1 VKEFAME
8 RFISLGR
15 GFELM
20 GATDL
25 SDIVNEVLKALEN
38 AEKSRHRVLDER
50 RLCVLGCIIDVS
62 KRVNG
67 AARFTD
73 VMDCLKTSCGLNHRD
88 YFYRYEEELEDEKLV
103 APVRVSRGKNLYMPT
118 IRGVVTYNAA
128 LTLRLMGAN
137 TQAFNPQ
144 AFLEYAVVAL
154 GFLKLL
160 YRTMEDE
167 PNELF
172 ARDEHLT
179 KFFIEAIDHTLN
191 ALTREEDVNQTF
203 TFLTRCIT
211 TVNGK
216 ELSGFDM
223 VEYLTN
229 VVVYLHLVCTRGV
242 IKFLNLDNFLKINE
256 IIKTLI
262 YIKALNDLRNNEP
275 GGSQG

>member
-1 VKEFAME
+1 ME
-8 RFISLGR
+8 GFISLGR

-25 SDIVNEVLKALEN
+25 NDIVDEALKMLEGVK
-38 AEKSRHRVLDER
+38 EPKHRVLDER

-62 KRVNG
+62 KRVNR

-73 VMDCLKTSCGLNHRD
+73 VMECLEMSCGLKHRD
-88 YFYRYEEELEDEKLV
+88 YFYRYEEDLEDEKLV
-103 APVRVSRGKNLYMPT
+103 APVRVSRGKNLYIPT

-128 LTLRLMGAN
+128 LTLRLMGV
-137 TQAFNPQ
+137 NPQ
-144 AFLEYAVVAL
+144 AFLHFAVVAL

-167 PNELF
+167 LNKLF
-172 ARDEHLT
+172 ARDEHFT
-179 KFFIEAIDHTLN
+179 RFFIEAIDHTLN
-191 ALTREEDVNQTF
+191 ALTREEDINQTF
-203 TFLTRCIT
+203 TFLTRRVT

-229 VVVYLHLVCTRGV
+229 VVVYLHLACTRGV

-256 IIKTLI
+256 IIK
-262 YIKALNDLRNNEP
+262 KP
-275 GGSQG
+275 

>member
-1 VKEFAME
+1 MKK
-8 RFISLGR
+8 FIKLDC
-15 GFELM
+15 GFEPM

-25 SDIVNEVLKALEN
+25 GGIVDEVLKALEN
-38 AEKSRHRVLDER
+38 AEKSGRRVLDER
-50 RLCVLGCIIDVS
+50 RLCVLGCVIDVAR
-62 KRVNG
+62 RVNG
-67 AARFTD
+67 PAGFTKI
-73 VMDCLKTSCGLNHRD
+73 MDCLKMSCGLKHRD

-103 APVRVSRGKNLYMPT
+103 VPVRVSRGKNLYMPT
-118 IRGVVTYNAA
+118 IKGVVIYNAA
-128 LTLRLMGAN
+128 LTLRLMGVN
-137 TQAFNPQ
+137 PQAFNTQ

-160 YRTMEDE
+160 LMTMEDE

-172 ARDEHLT
+172 ARDEDLT
-179 KFFIEAIDHTLN
+179 RFFIEALDHTLN
-191 ALTREEDVNQTF
+191 SLTKEEDVNQTLA
-203 TFLTRCIT
+203 FLTRRAT

-229 VVVYLHLVCTRGV
+229 MVVYLHLACTRGI

-256 IIKTLI
+256 VVKTLI